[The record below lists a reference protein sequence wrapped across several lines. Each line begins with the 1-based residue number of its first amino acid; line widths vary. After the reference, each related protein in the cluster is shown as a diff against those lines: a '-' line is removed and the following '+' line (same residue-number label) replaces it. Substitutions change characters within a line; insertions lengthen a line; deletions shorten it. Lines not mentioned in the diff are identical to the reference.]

1 LKILNSYIY
10 FRNKDKKQYQMA
22 YLDNTEITVD
32 AILTKKGRQKLAS
45 GQSLNI
51 TKFALGDDEIDYTLY
66 EPAHPKGSAYY
77 DSAIRAIPVTEAS
90 PDETQVLR
98 YKLVTLPKGTTQI
111 PTVKLGVPSISVN
124 QSEGGVGLTPTTSP
138 SGNTNAGYT
147 VVLADQRAGTLTVTR
162 GANGTGTVPVFL
174 GEEITTTA
182 QVVSG
187 LEFRFTPNP
196 SLTIDISTT
205 LTVYG
210 NETGGSQTI
219 PVSVIYKATI

>member
-1 LKILNSYIY
+1 
-10 FRNKDKKQYQMA
+10 MA

-32 AILTKKGRQKLAS
+32 AILTKKGRQKLAQ

-51 TKFALGDDEIDYTLY
+51 TKFALADDEIDYTLY

-90 PDETQVLR
+90 PDETQVMR
-98 YKLVTLPKGTTQI
+98 YKLVSLPKGTTTI
-111 PTVKLGVPSISVN
+111 STVKLGVPSISVT
-124 QSEGGVGLTPTTSP
+124 QLEGAVALSPTTSP

-147 VVLADQRAGTLTVTR
+147 IVLADQRAGTLTVTN
-162 GANGTGTVPVFL
+162 GTTGTGTVPVFL

-196 SLTIDISTT
+196 NLTIDVATT
-205 LTVYG
+205 ITVYG

-219 PVSVIYKATI
+219 PVTVTYKQRL

>member
-1 LKILNSYIY
+1 
-10 FRNKDKKQYQMA
+10 MA

-77 DSAIRAIPVTEAS
+77 DSAIRAIPITEAT

-98 YKLVTLPKGTTQI
+98 YKLVTLPKGTVQI
-111 PTVKLGVPSISVN
+111 PLVKLGVPSIGVT
-124 QSEGGVGLTPTTSP
+124 QLEGGVGLSPTTNPP
-138 SGNTNAGYT
+138 SNQSAGYT
-147 VVLADQRAGTLTVTR
+147 MVLADQTAGTLTVTK
-162 GANGTGTVPVFL
+162 GATATGTVPVFL
-174 GEEITTTA
+174 GEEVSTTA
-182 QVVSG
+182 QVVTG

-196 SLTIDISTT
+196 SLTFDVSTT
-205 LTVYG
+205 ITVFG

-219 PVSVIYKATI
+219 PVTVTYQS

>member
-1 LKILNSYIY
+1 
-10 FRNKDKKQYQMA
+10 MA

-45 GQSLNI
+45 GQRLDI

-111 PTVKLGVPSISVN
+111 PTVRLGVPSIGVN
-124 QSEGGVGLTPTTSP
+124 QLEGGVGLTPTTSP
-138 SGNTNAGYT
+138 AGNASAGYT
-147 VVLADQRAGTLTVTR
+147 VVLTDQRAGTLTVVR
-162 GANGTGTVPVFL
+162 GASAVGSVPVFL

-196 SLTIDISTT
+196 NLTIDVSTT

-219 PVSVIYKATI
+219 PVTVTYKA

>member
-1 LKILNSYIY
+1 
-10 FRNKDKKQYQMA
+10 MG
-22 YLDNTEITVD
+22 YLDNTSITVD

-45 GQSLNI
+45 GQSLSI
-51 TKFALGDDEIDYTLY
+51 SKFALGDDEIDYTLY

-77 DSAIRAIPVTEAS
+77 DSAIKAIPVMEAS

-111 PTVKLGVPSISVN
+111 PIVALGISAIGVN
-124 QSEGGVGLTPTTSP
+124 QDEGQVALSPTTSP
-138 SGNTNAGYT
+138 QGNTNAGYT
-147 VVLADQRAGTLTVTR
+147 VVLADQRAGTLAVTQ
-162 GANGTGTVPVFL
+162 GASAAGSVPVFL

-187 LEFRFTPNP
+187 LGFTFTPNP
-196 SLTIDISTT
+196 SLTSNVSSTI
-205 LTVYG
+205 TVYG

-219 PVSVIYKATI
+219 PVTITYRA

>member
-1 LKILNSYIY
+1 
-10 FRNKDKKQYQMA
+10 MA

-45 GQSLNI
+45 GQRLDI

-98 YKLVTLPKGTTQI
+98 YKLVTLPKGTTKIPVVALGINQI
-111 PTVKLGVPSISVN
+111 GVY
-124 QSEGGVGLTPTTSP
+124 QYEGGVAMTPTNSP
-138 SGNTNAGYT
+138 AGNQNAGYT
-147 VVLADQRAGTLTVTR
+147 VVLANQNAGTLTVTR
-162 GANGTGTVPVFL
+162 GANAVGSVPVFL
-174 GEEITTTA
+174 GEEVTTTA

-196 SLTIDISTT
+196 NLTTDIKTT
-205 LTVYG
+205 ITVYG
-210 NETGGSQTI
+210 NETGGSQSI
-219 PVSVIYKATI
+219 PVTVTYRQQ

>member
-1 LKILNSYIY
+1 
-10 FRNKDKKQYQMA
+10 MA

-77 DSAIRAIPVTEAS
+77 DSAIRAIPITEAS

-98 YKLVTLPKGTTQI
+98 YKLVSLPKGTTQI
-111 PTVKLGVPSISVN
+111 PTVKLGVTQVSAT
-124 QSEGGVGLTPTTSP
+124 QLEGGVGLTPTTSP
-138 SGNTNAGYT
+138 TGNTNGGYT
-147 VVLADQRAGTLTVTR
+147 MVLADQRAGTLTVSKT
-162 GANGTGTVPVFL
+162 ASATTTNVFL
-174 GEEITTTA
+174 GDEITTTA
-182 QVVSG
+182 QVVTG

-196 SLTIDISTT
+196 NLTIDVSTT
-205 LTVYG
+205 ITVFG

-219 PVSVIYKATI
+219 PVIITYKQSV

>member
-1 LKILNSYIY
+1 
-10 FRNKDKKQYQMA
+10 MA

-77 DSAIRAIPVTEAS
+77 DSAIRAIPITEAS

-111 PTVKLGVPSISVN
+111 PTVKLGVTQVSAT
-124 QSEGGVGLTPTTSP
+124 QLEGGVGLTPTTSP
-138 SGNTNAGYT
+138 AGNTNAGYT
-147 VVLADQRAGTLTVTR
+147 MVLADQRAGTLTVSKT
-162 GANGTGTVPVFL
+162 ASASTTNVFL
-174 GEEITTTA
+174 GDEITTTA
-182 QVVSG
+182 QVVTG

-196 SLTIDISTT
+196 NLTIDVSTT
-205 LTVYG
+205 ITVFG

-219 PVSVIYKATI
+219 PVIITYKQSV

>member
-1 LKILNSYIY
+1 
-10 FRNKDKKQYQMA
+10 MA

-77 DSAIRAIPVTEAS
+77 DSAIRAIPITEAS
-90 PDETQVLR
+90 PDETQILR

-111 PTVKLGVPSISVN
+111 PTVRLGVPSISVN
-124 QSEGGVGLTPTTSP
+124 QTEGGVGLTPTTSP
-138 SGNTNAGYT
+138 AGNTNAGYT

-162 GANGTGTVPVFL
+162 GATGTGTVPVFL

-196 SLTIDISTT
+196 NLTIDISTT

-219 PVSVIYKATI
+219 PVTVIYKA

>member
-1 LKILNSYIY
+1 
-10 FRNKDKKQYQMA
+10 MA

-90 PDETQVLR
+90 PDETQGLR

-111 PTVKLGVPSISVN
+111 PTVKLGYPQISVN
-124 QSEGGVGLTPTTSP
+124 QSEGGVPLEPTTSP
-138 SGNTNAGYT
+138 TGNQNAGYT
-147 VVLADQRAGTLTVTR
+147 MVLADQRAGTITVTR
-162 GANGTGTVPVFL
+162 AANGTGTVPVFL

-187 LEFRFTPNP
+187 TMFRFTPNP

-219 PVSVIYKATI
+219 PVTVIYKPTV

>member
-1 LKILNSYIY
+1 
-10 FRNKDKKQYQMA
+10 MA

-77 DSAIRAIPVTEAS
+77 DSAIRAIPITEAS

-98 YKLVTLPKGTTQI
+98 YKLVTLPKGTTRIPQI
-111 PTVKLGVPSISVN
+111 SFGTPGGISVI
-124 QSEGGVGLTPTTSP
+124 QSEGSVALNPTTNP
-138 SGNTNAGYT
+138 AGNGNAGYT
-147 VVLADQRAGTLTVTR
+147 MLLADQRAGTLTVTL
-162 GANGTGTVPVFL
+162 GATGTGTSLFL
-174 GEEITTTA
+174 GEEVTTTA
-182 QVVSG
+182 QVVTG
-187 LEFRFTPNP
+187 QEFKFTPNP
-196 SLTIDISTT
+196 NLTVDVSTT
-205 LTVYG
+205 ITVYG

-219 PVSVIYKATI
+219 PVIVKYKA

>member
-1 LKILNSYIY
+1 
-10 FRNKDKKQYQMA
+10 MG
-22 YLDNTEITVD
+22 YLDNTSITVD

-45 GQSLNI
+45 GQSLSI

-77 DSAIRAIPVTEAS
+77 DSAIKAIPILEAS

-111 PTVKLGVPSISVN
+111 PVVALGISSIGVY
-124 QSEGGVGLTPTTSP
+124 QDEGQVALSPTTSP
-138 SGNTNAGYT
+138 QGNTNAGYT
-147 VVLADQRAGTLTVTR
+147 VVLADQRAGTLAVTQ
-162 GANGTGTVPVFL
+162 GATAAGSVPVFL

-187 LEFRFTPNP
+187 LGFTFSPNP
-196 SLTIDISTT
+196 ALTSNVSTT

-219 PVSVIYKATI
+219 PVTVTYRSNV

>member
-1 LKILNSYIY
+1 
-10 FRNKDKKQYQMA
+10 MG
-22 YLDNTEITVD
+22 YLDNTSITVD

-45 GQSLNI
+45 GQSLSI
-51 TKFALGDDEIDYTLY
+51 SKFALGDDEIDYTLY

-77 DSAIRAIPVTEAS
+77 DSAIKAIPIMEAS

-111 PTVKLGVPSISVN
+111 PVVALGISAVGVY
-124 QSEGGVGLTPTTSP
+124 QDEGQVALSPTTSP
-138 SGNTNAGYT
+138 QGNTNAGYT
-147 VVLADQRAGTLTVTR
+147 VVLADQRAGTLAVTQ
-162 GANGTGTVPVFL
+162 GASAAGSVPVFL

-187 LEFRFTPNP
+187 LGFTFTPNP
-196 SLTIDISTT
+196 SLTSNVSSTI
-205 LTVYG
+205 TVYG

-219 PVSVIYKATI
+219 PVTITYRA

>member
-1 LKILNSYIY
+1 MGYLN
-10 FRNKDKKQYQMA
+10 
-22 YLDNTEITVD
+22 NTEITVD

-77 DSAIRAIPVTEAS
+77 DVAITSIPITEAS
-90 PDETQVLR
+90 PDETQALR
-98 YKLVTLPKGTTQI
+98 YKLVTLPKGTTKI
-111 PTVKLGVPSISVN
+111 PLVRLGVPSIAVSQN
-124 QSEGGVGLTPTTSP
+124 EGGVGLTPTTSP
-138 SGNTNAGYT
+138 SGNSNSGYT
-147 VVLADQRAGTLTVTR
+147 MILADQRAGTLTVTK
-162 GANGTGTVPVFL
+162 GASSNANVPVFL
-174 GEEITTTA
+174 GEEISATA

-196 SLTIDISTT
+196 SLTSDVITT
-205 LTVYG
+205 ITVYG

-219 PVSVIYKATI
+219 PVTVTYKA

>member
-1 LKILNSYIY
+1 MGYLN
-10 FRNKDKKQYQMA
+10 
-22 YLDNTEITVD
+22 NTSITVD

-77 DSAIRAIPVTEAS
+77 DSAIRAIPILEAS

-111 PTVKLGVPSISVN
+111 PIVALGIPSIGVY
-124 QSEGGVGLTPTTSP
+124 QSEGLVSLSPTTSP
-138 SGNTNAGYT
+138 AGNTNAGYT
-147 VVLADQRAGTLTVTR
+147 VVLADQRAGTLSVSQ
-162 GANGTGTVPVFL
+162 GATGAGTVPVFL

-187 LEFRFTPNP
+187 LSFAFTPNP
-196 SLTIDISTT
+196 SLTTNISTT
-205 LTVYG
+205 ITVYG

-219 PVSVIYKATI
+219 PVTVTYKA

>member
-1 LKILNSYIY
+1 
-10 FRNKDKKQYQMA
+10 MA

-98 YKLVTLPKGTTQI
+98 YKLVTLQKGTTQI
-111 PTVKLGVPSISVN
+111 PTVRLGYPQNAVT
-124 QSEGGVGLTPTTSP
+124 QDEGGVPLEPTTKP
-138 SGNTNAGYT
+138 IGNQNAGYT
-147 VVLADQRAGTLTVTR
+147 MVLADQRAGTLTVTR
-162 GANGTGTVPVFL
+162 AANGTGTVPVFL

-187 LEFRFTPNP
+187 TMFRFTPNP

-219 PVSVIYKATI
+219 PVTVTYKPTV